1 MLRNSIIKFLSYDK
15 NLIFYRKFSQKLD
28 NNQIFY
34 DHNSFNYD
42 DFFDSK
48 IKTKINDGSYRS
60 FKQIER
66 HASRFPLVKHQNY
79 NNKEVTI
86 WCSNDYL
93 GLGIHPYVQSKVI
106 EAVNKYGVGSGG
118 TRNISGNTPLHLK
131 LEKELA
137 NLHEKQSALLFTS
150 CYVANETTLYTLG
163 QILPNCHIISDSGN
177 HASMIQGIRN
187 SGRPKHIF
195 KHNDCEH
202 LESILKEIPIETPK
216 IVAFE
221 SVHSMDGSICDLAR
235 MCDVTHKYGG
245 ITYIDE
251 VHAVGL
257 YGQNGA
263 GIGERDQ
270 VLNKMDIITGTLGKA
285 FGNIGGYIAGSSQLI
300 DMIRSYGSG
309 FIFTT
314 SLPPSVCAGSLA
326 ALEISKSD
334 EGRELR
340 KTHQL
345 NASIV
350 KNELNNANL
359 PVMNGPSHIV
369 PVLIGDN
376 KQANEICNKLMN
388 DYNIYIQS
396 INYPTVARGAERL
409 RIVPNPFHTLDMIKQ
424 LVHALID
431 SFHKV
436 GLDFKMNS

>member
-1 MLRNSIIKFLSYDK
+1 MINKEPFL
-15 NLIFYRKFSQKLD
+15 NLIKNMKENGKYRV
-28 NNQIFY
+28 
-34 DHNSFNYD
+34 FND
-42 DFFDSK
+42 IIREAGDFPK
-48 IKTKINDGSYRS
+48 AIWYGPYNIKNIVN
-60 FKQIER
+60 
-66 HASRFPLVKHQNY
+66 
-79 NNKEVTI
+79 

-93 GLGIHPYVQSKVI
+93 GMGQHKVVLD
-106 EAVNKYGVGSGG
+106 AMHTALDHTGSGSGG
-118 TRNISGNTPLHLK
+118 TRNIGGTSHYHVA
-131 LEKELA
+131 LEHELA
-137 NLHEKQSALLFTS
+137 QLHKKEKAVLFSSA
-150 CYVANETTLYTLG
+150 YVANEWTLIALAK
-163 QILPNCHIISDSGN
+163 IIPNIEFISDENN
-177 HASMIQGIRN
+177 HNSIIIGI
-187 SGRPKHIF
+187 SHSKAKKVIF
-195 KHNDCEH
+195 KHND
-202 LESILKEIPIETPK
+202 LEDLEQKLKISFAQGNTPC
-216 IVAFE
+216 VVFE
-221 SVHSMDGSICDLAR
+221 SVYSMDGDVGHIAEICRLAE
-235 MCDVTHKYGG
+235 KYKA